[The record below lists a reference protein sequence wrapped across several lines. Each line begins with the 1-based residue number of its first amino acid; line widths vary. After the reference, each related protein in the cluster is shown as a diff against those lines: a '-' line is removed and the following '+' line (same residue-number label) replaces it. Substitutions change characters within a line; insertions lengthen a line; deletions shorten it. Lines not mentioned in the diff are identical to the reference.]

1 MINKNENAARPVGK
15 LRIWLAVYWPLAL
28 MLGALILG
36 GVWFSWF
43 LFVAR
48 SHFVVLGLWVL
59 IPALMWIAFW
69 ALVLSM
75 MKSEGEVA
83 GGCVVLILVLAG
95 FLIAGLAVDLIV
107 ARPVNVGLAQ
117 GLLRSDYTPVELS
130 STVEIEPNRFQRGEP
145 GMVTITLM
153 NSSDQPIELGNIL
166 LRLPADW
173 SKGFVADYSQS
184 TVPSTIT
191 TPSQVLGV
199 VGLPGE
205 LRYEGR
211 VLAPG
216 EKYTISLRVIANEP
230 GEYGGLRLQMGA
242 KIGEWILAKVDRSAE
257 PLVTVFP

>member
-1 MINKNENAARPVGK
+1 MTNKNKNAARPVGR
-15 LRIWLAVYWPLAL
+15 LRIWMAVYWPLAL
-28 MLGALILG
+28 MLGALISVG
-36 GVWFSWF
+36 FWFSWF

-48 SHFVVLGLWVL
+48 SHLIVLGLWIL
-59 IPALMWIAFW
+59 IPAVIWIALW
-69 ALVLSM
+69 SLLPSM
-75 MKSEGEVA
+75 IKSEG
-83 GGCVVLILVLAG
+83 GGTWGCVVLIMVLAG
-95 FLIAGLAVDLIV
+95 ILVAGLAVYLIV

-117 GLLRSDYTPVELS
+117 GLLRSDYTPVELF

-145 GMVTITLM
+145 GMVTIILM
-153 NSSDQPIELGNIL
+153 NSSDQPIELGDIL
-166 LRLPADW
+166 LRLPTDW

-242 KIGEWILAKVDRSAE
+242 KIGDWILAKVDRSVE
-257 PLVTVFP
+257 PPITVFP